1 MRKRELKGMAIMKQK
16 MNYNKYFHS
25 LCTVILVV
33 ITSYN
38 ISFATQIR
46 DVSGNDELL
55 LEISQTEL
63 TRISVENDK
72 ISSLQFSNGILDVTT
87 DTKLGEAYIKPRT
100 DNSVNLFVSTK
111 KGFVYKLLLNP
122 VNIPSTQIILKNKNT
137 FAFEGIS
144 KGISNDYERRLTD
157 IILSIQRNIKI
168 EGCYV
173 SKVNQ
178 KVQSPIDGVKLKV
191 VQRYVCKEY
200 TGYKLEIIKKDDVS
214 IQEKDFITPKT
225 KAVKFYQNY
234 LIVINKEDE

>member
-173 SKVNQ
+173 SKANQ

-191 VQRYVCKEY
+191 VQKYVCKEY
-200 TGYKLEIIKKDDVS
+200 TGYKLEISKKDNVT

>member
-72 ISSLQFSNGILDVTT
+72 ISSLQFSNNILDVTT

-100 DNSVNLFVSTK
+100 ENSVNLFVSTK

-122 VNIPSTQIILKNKNT
+122 INIPSTQIILKNKI
-137 FAFEGIS
+137 FV
-144 KGISNDYERRLTD
+144 
-157 IILSIQRNIKI
+157 II
-168 EGCYV
+168 
-173 SKVNQ
+173 
-178 KVQSPIDGVKLKV
+178 
-191 VQRYVCKEY
+191 
-200 TGYKLEIIKKDDVS
+200 
-214 IQEKDFITPKT
+214 
-225 KAVKFYQNY
+225 Y
-234 LIVINKEDE
+234 LNKY

>member
-1 MRKRELKGMAIMKQK
+1 